1 MTSRNHY
8 KRTKNTMSNL
18 SEKVEVLE
26 VFNRELGIQNA
37 NLKGENAALADQV
50 ADMMRQRNLAIR
62 AMEALLS
69 GDSIDEATEDALKRE
84 GLLREPLDPARLVNL
99 L

>member
-8 KRTKNTMSNL
+8 RRTKDTMGAL
-18 SEKVEVLE
+18 TEKLQAAEA
-26 VFNRELGIQNA
+26 FNRELGVQNA
-37 NLKGENAALADQV
+37 NLKGENEALADQV

-69 GDSIDEATEDALKRE
+69 GDPIDEATEDALKRE
-84 GLLREPLDPARLVNL
+84 GWLREPLDPARLVNL

>member
-1 MTSRNHY
+1 MTARNHY
-8 KRTKNTMSNL
+8 RRTKDTMGAL
-18 SEKVEVLE
+18 TEKLQVVEA
-26 VFNRELGIQNA
+26 FNRELGVQNA
-37 NLKGENAALADQV
+37 KLKGENEALADQV

-84 GLLREPLDPARLVNL
+84 GLLREPLDPARLVNIL
-99 L
+99 

>member
-1 MTSRNHY
+1 
-8 KRTKNTMSNL
+8 
-18 SEKVEVLE
+18 
-26 VFNRELGIQNA
+26 
-37 NLKGENAALADQV
+37 
-50 ADMMRQRNLAIR
+50 MMRQRDLAIR

>member
-1 MTSRNHY
+1 MTARNHY
-8 KRTKNTMSNL
+8 RRTKDTMGAL
-18 SEKVEVLE
+18 TEKLQVVEA
-26 VFNRELGIQNA
+26 FNRELGVQNA
-37 NLKGENAALADQV
+37 NLKGENEALADQV

>member
-1 MTSRNHY
+1 MTARNHY
-8 KRTKNTMSNL
+8 RRTKDTMGAL
-18 SEKVEVLE
+18 TEKLQVVEA
-26 VFNRELGIQNA
+26 FNRELGVQNA
-37 NLKGENAALADQV
+37 NLKGENEALADQV

-84 GLLREPLDPARLVNL
+84 GLLREPLDPARLVNIL
-99 L
+99 

>member
-1 MTSRNHY
+1 MTARNHY
-8 KRTKNTMSNL
+8 RRTKDTMGAL
-18 SEKVEVLE
+18 TEKLQVVEA
-26 VFNRELGIQNA
+26 FNRELGVQNA
-37 NLKGENAALADQV
+37 NLKGENEALADQV

-84 GLLREPLDPARLVNL
+84 GLLRDPLDPARLVNIL
-99 L
+99 

>member
-1 MTSRNHY
+1 MTARNHY

-26 VFNRELGIQNA
+26 AFNRELGIQNA
-37 NLKGENAALADQV
+37 NLKGENEALADQV

>member
-1 MTSRNHY
+1 MTARNHY
-8 KRTKNTMSNL
+8 KRTKNTMNSL

-26 VFNRELGIQNA
+26 AFNRELGIQNA
-37 NLKGENAALADQV
+37 NLKGENEALADQV
-50 ADMMRQRNLAIR
+50 ADMMRQRNLAIL